1 MIIILSISKIKMNCI
16 CIKNLEDSNRLII
29 EAIRIWIRSIVFD
42 QNPLPTLMT
51 LFNNYGVKETVIPFD
66 DFMGCIA
73 LSSSK
78 KYDFR
83 KINCNFIG
91 ESEKNIL
98 LALYYLQYSN
108 LPVTNYYLSNL
119 VNEQFRSCAF
129 ECSKLICKNFAK
141 SGLFFENPLKCLGYN
156 NKNLSYSKY
165 QIEDK

>member
-51 LFNNYGVKETVIPFD
+51 LFDNYGVKETIIPFD

-73 LSSSK
+73 LSSNK

-83 KINCNFIG
+83 KVNCNFVG

-98 LALYYLQYSN
+98 LVLYYQQHN
-108 LPVTNYYLSNL
+108 KLPVSNYYLSNL
-119 VNEQFRSCAF
+119 VNQKFYSCAS
-129 ECSKLICKNFAK
+129 ECSKLICKNFIEM
-141 SGLFFENPLKCLGYN
+141 GLFFENPLKYWEHN
-156 NKNLSYSKY
+156 NEKNGFILNIK
-165 QIEDK
+165 